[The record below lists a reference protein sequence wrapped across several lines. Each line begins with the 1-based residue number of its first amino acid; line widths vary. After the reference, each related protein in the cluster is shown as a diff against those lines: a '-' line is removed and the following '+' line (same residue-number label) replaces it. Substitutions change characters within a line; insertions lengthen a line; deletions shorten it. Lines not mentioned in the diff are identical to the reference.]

1 MLTFR
6 ADFDS
11 LVWKD
16 YQPYMRMENPSLSY
30 FVLENEQ
37 LNILTFD
44 LRLLGTCLLVVS
56 RLIPVV
62 ATPHSRFSL

>member
-16 YQPYMRMENPSLSY
+16 YQPYTRMENPSLSY
-30 FVLENEQ
+30 FVLENE
-37 LNILTFD
+37 
-44 LRLLGTCLLVVS
+44 
-56 RLIPVV
+56 
-62 ATPHSRFSL
+62 